1 MITQNKLLLNEVN
14 NKSEYTK
21 TLEHLFMFI
30 LEFFMKKNESN
41 NATTAASTTPFNSK
55 NASDCFNHIIDKSK
69 DLFKDIRE
77 NSITTPLATLTS
89 NFSNNNKSYPML
101 DNKDAYNNT
110 NHNNNNINNG
120 ISNFSFNENGSNNIT
135 NTFSNYNNNSNINI
149 NNIKQEDNL
158 MLPDTRS
165 FGFQS
170 NYNSNIEK
178 SPSLNLDN
186 ASTNN
191 LMLNK
196 NLSGY
201 SGNNFYN
208 NFNSYNHFDNFF
220 DSNELKLHSRK
231 SSFSAVPK
239 ENFSEFNINNVP
251 SPLRSDAGFKR
262 DFNNS
267 NFTSNKNLANLSNV
281 GNTDLSNNNKLES
294 VKNTPKLSRKD
305 SYISN
310 EEVLN
315 PRQNRTKLIYKIENE
330 DSK

>member
-1 MITQNKLLLNEVN
+1 
-14 NKSEYTK
+14 
-21 TLEHLFMFI
+21 
-30 LEFFMKKNESN
+30 MKKNEN
-41 NATTAASTTPFNSK
+41 NSTATAASTTPFNSK

-101 DNKDAYNNT
+101 DNKDAYNNI
-110 NHNNNNINNG
+110 NNNNINNG
-120 ISNFSFNENGSNNIT
+120 ISNFSFNDNSSNNNT
-135 NTFSNYNNNSNINI
+135 NTFSNYNNNNNNSNIN
-149 NNIKQEDNL
+149 NSNIKQEDNL
-158 MLPDTRS
+158 MLPDNRS

-208 NFNSYNHFDNFF
+208 NFNSFNHFDNFF
-220 DSNELKLHSRK
+220 DSNDLKLHSRK

-239 ENFSEFNINNVP
+239 ENFSEFNTNNIS

-262 DFNNS
+262 EFNNS
-267 NFTSNKNLANLSNV
+267 NFPSNNNLANLSNI
-281 GNTDLSNNNKLES
+281 GNSDLSNNNNKLES

-310 EEVLN
+310 EEILN
-315 PRQNRTKLIYKIENE
+315 PRQNKTKLIYKIENE
-330 DSK
+330 DHK